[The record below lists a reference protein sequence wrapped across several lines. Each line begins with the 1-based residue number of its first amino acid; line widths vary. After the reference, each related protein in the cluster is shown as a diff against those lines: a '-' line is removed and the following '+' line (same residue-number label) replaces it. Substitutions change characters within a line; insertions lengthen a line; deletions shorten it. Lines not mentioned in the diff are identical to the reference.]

1 MLKNQA
7 VSPDISYE
15 KASSQSWVIWAVA
28 ALFYLYEMVL
38 RVSPSVM
45 VNQLMTDFSVTST
58 ALGVLSSFYYY
69 AYVPLQI
76 PCGFI
81 VDKFGTRMVIT
92 FSCLLC
98 VIGTIIFSQSHN
110 LVFAQLG
117 RFLIG
122 AGSACAFISCLKIT
136 ADWFSPAK
144 FALIASLTNMMGTLG
159 GTLASSPLAILVNNT
174 GWRKANIIMAFVGIG
189 VMVLA
194 WLTIRDNTD
203 EIKRNQ
209 QRKVLNDLKILLWN
223 KQIILSGIIGG
234 LMYLPISAFSELWS
248 VPFLMA
254 TYGISNEAAANANI
268 MVFIGMALGGPVAV
282 SLADRIK
289 SYTKVMTL
297 STMATGALFVII
309 ASAQFFP
316 FYSMFFFLFLAGF
329 CIGGQ
334 VLCFTCSLNN
344 SEHDLSGS
352 VVALT
357 NALVMASGIVFQPLL
372 GFILDFFWDGSVT
385 AEGIRYYT
393 QDCYQYSILAL
404 PLSLFASW
412 YLLKFVR
419 ETYKQVHS

>member
-1 MLKNQA
+1 LCVLGTFLFAQ
-7 VSPDISYE
+7 
-15 KASSQSWVIWAVA
+15 SQSL
-28 ALFYLYEMVL
+28 AL
-38 RVSPSVM
+38 
-45 VNQLMTDFSVTST
+45 
-58 ALGVLSSFYYY
+58 
-69 AYVPLQI
+69 
-76 PCGFI
+76 
-81 VDKFGTRMVIT
+81 
-92 FSCLLC
+92 
-98 VIGTIIFSQSHN
+98 
-110 LVFAQLG
+110 AQLG
-117 RFLIG
+117 RFMIG

-144 FALIASLTNMMGTLG
+144 FALVASLTNMMGTLG
-159 GTLASSPLAILVNNT
+159 GTLASSPLAMLVNGM
-174 GWRKANIIMAFVGIG
+174 GWRKANIVMAVFGIG

-194 WLTIRDNTD
+194 WLTIRDNKD

-209 QRKVLNDLKILLWN
+209 QRKVLDDLKVLIGN

-254 TYGISNEAAANANI
+254 TYGISNEVAGHANV
-268 MVFIGMALGGPVAV
+268 MVFVGMALGGPLAV

-289 SYTKVMTL
+289 SYTKVMTI
-297 STMATGALFVII
+297 STISTAILFVII
-309 ASAQFFP
+309 ASAQFLP
-316 FYSMFFFLFLAGF
+316 FYSIFIFMFLAGF

-372 GFILDFFWDGSVT
+372 GFILDFFWDGRLT
-385 AEGIRYYT
+385 AEGVRYYT

-404 PLSLFASW
+404 PISLFVSW

-419 ETYKQVHS
+419 ETYNQVHS